1 MNMIERIRTLST
13 RDFAHLGVDEVAY
26 VKRIVENGVVRYAI
40 YAADGTQMATMPDYA
55 TAAAALRQNEIEPVS
70 VH

>member
-1 MNMIERIRTLST
+1 MIMLERVHALSP

-26 VKRIVENGVVRYAI
+26 VKRVVDNGVVLYAVF
-40 YAADGTQMATMPDYA
+40 AADGTKMATMPDFA
-55 TAAAALRQNEIEPVS
+55 TAAAALLQNEIEPLS

>member
-1 MNMIERIRTLST
+1 MNTIERIRILST

-26 VKRIVENGVVRYAI
+26 VKRVVENGVVRYAI
-40 YAADGTQMATMPDYA
+40 HAADGTQMGTMIDFA
-55 TAAAALRQNEIEPVS
+55 TAKAALRQNDIEPVS

>member
-26 VKRIVENGVVRYAI
+26 VKRVVENGVVRYAI
-40 YAADGTQMATMPDYA
+40 HAADGTQMGMMIDFA
-55 TAAAALRQNEIEPVS
+55 TAAAALRQNDIEPLS